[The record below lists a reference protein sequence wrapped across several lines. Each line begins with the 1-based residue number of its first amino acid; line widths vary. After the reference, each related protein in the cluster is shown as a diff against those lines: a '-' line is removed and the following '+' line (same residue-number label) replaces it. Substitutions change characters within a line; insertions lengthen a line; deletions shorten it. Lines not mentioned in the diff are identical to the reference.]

1 MKKISVYKVI
11 MMLLSVVL
19 LATSIAAAP
28 APQQPNVTF
37 TLVQGLPAT
46 MQVGESYTV
55 IVKVESDVSFAT
67 GVALPD
73 AFFPGRYVVAAK
85 GDHSGAGTTAIL
97 SVTFTAKASTAQ
109 LPPYQQTPGG
119 VAPVAVVAG
128 AHFQGGYAVTQRF
141 DFLVA
146 VP

>member
-1 MKKISVYKVI
+1 MKRLSISKILV
-11 MMLLSVVL
+11 MLLSIVVL
-19 LATSIAAAP
+19 AISVAAGP

-37 TLVQGLPAT
+37 TQVGVFPTT

-55 IVKVESDVSFAT
+55 LVEVTSDIPFIFSA
-67 GVALPD
+67 ALPS
-73 AFFPGRYVVAAK
+73 AFYPGRYVVAAQ
-85 GDHSGAGTTAIL
+85 GDHSGPGRSAKLYI
-97 SVTFTAKASTAQ
+97 TFTAKDSTAQ
-109 LPPYQQTPGG
+109 LPGG

-128 AHFQGGYAVTQRF
+128 AHFKGGFVATQRF